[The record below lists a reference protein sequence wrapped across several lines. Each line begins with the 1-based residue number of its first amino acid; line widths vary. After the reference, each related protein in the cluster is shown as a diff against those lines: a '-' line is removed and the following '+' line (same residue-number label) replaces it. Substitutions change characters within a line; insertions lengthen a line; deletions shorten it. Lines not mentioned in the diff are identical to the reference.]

1 MLEKMKMIWQDAK
14 QLKDERGLTLVELLV
29 VVVILG
35 IIAAI
40 AVVAI
45 GGIIENSRKDAMV
58 ADAKQMV
65 SSSKIYAAS
74 NPVAKGESV
83 KLMFTGTP
91 STAANTTPKEVSGKE
106 FIDKLQ
112 DPFTNATYTNA
123 FVVVTNTAGKYS
135 YTVTLDSGT
144 KNSYKYAA
152 TPEGDLTRTE
162 LEKEESATN

>member
-45 GGIIENSRKDAMV
+45 GGIIENSKKDAMV

-65 SSSKIYAAS
+65 SAAKLYTAS
-74 NPVAKGESV
+74 NPVSAETTMKFAGS
-83 KLMFTGTP
+83 TGTVDGTQYVDNLKNP
-91 STAANTTPKEVSGKE
+91 FADNSTYTTAYVTIKPATSGKYTYAVNVVGS
-106 FIDKLQ
+106 K
-112 DPFTNATYTNA
+112 FTLAA
-123 FVVVTNTAGKYS
+123 
-135 YTVTLDSGT
+135 DS
-144 KNSYKYAA
+144 
-152 TPEGDLTRTE
+152 
-162 LEKEESATN
+162 ESAVKKASLSTTQSAGTGTGTGGN

>member
-1 MLEKMKMIWQDAK
+1 MKLIWQDAK

-65 SSSKIYAAS
+65 SSAKLYTAS
-74 NPVAKGESV
+74 NPKAGTLDFASGGNGEQYISQL
-83 KLMFTGTP
+83 KDPFGD
-91 STAANTTPKEVSGKE
+91 AAYKTSNVVITEASGKFNYVVNLEGSKFE
-106 FIDKLQ
+106 FE
-112 DPFTNATYTNA
+112 
-123 FVVVTNTAGKYS
+123 S
-135 YTVTLDSGT
+135 
-144 KNSYKYAA
+144 
-152 TPEGDLTRTE
+152 TPEGSLNKDSL
-162 LEKEESATN
+162 K

>member
-45 GGIIENSRKDAMV
+45 GGIIENSKKDAMV

-65 SSSKIYAAS
+65 SAAKLYTAS
-74 NPVAKGESV
+74 NPVTSDTVLNFNSAADGEVPMDSY
-83 KLMFTGTP
+83 
-91 STAANTTPKEVSGKE
+91 
-106 FIDKLQ
+106 IDKLK
-112 DPFTNATYTNA
+112 DPFDTNAGETATPSYPTA
-123 FVVVTNTAGKYS
+123 KVTVKPGTSGKYT
-135 YTVTLDSGT
+135 YEVTLTSDKSEYALSNADSSSIT
-144 KNSYKYAA
+144 KDS
-152 TPEGDLTRTE
+152 L
-162 LEKEESATN
+162 